1 MSHNHTPIQEKPRSS
16 TGILLFIGVLILMI
30 AAVLGGLW
38 LNRSGSVTETEDADR
53 AAIRTKN
60 LAELQSSD
68 TTALTTYGWNDKA
81 KGIIHLPI
89 TKAMELVL
97 PSLQA
102 SEAKEQP

>member
-1 MSHNHTPIQEKPRSS
+1 MSHNHTTIQQRPWSS
-16 TGILLFIGVLILMI
+16 IGILLFLGVLFLMI

-38 LNRSGSVTETEDADR
+38 LNRSASATDSEDADR
-53 AAIRTKN
+53 AVARAKN
-60 LAELQSSD
+60 LAELQSAD

-81 KGIIHLPI
+81 KGVVHLPI
-89 TKAMELVL
+89 TRAMELVL

>member
-1 MSHNHTPIQEKPRSS
+1 
-16 TGILLFIGVLILMI
+16 MI

-38 LNRSGSVTETEDADR
+38 LNRSGSVTETEDANR
-53 AAIRTKN
+53 AAIRAKN
-60 LAELQSSD
+60 LAELQSAD

-102 SEAKEQP
+102 SAAKEQP